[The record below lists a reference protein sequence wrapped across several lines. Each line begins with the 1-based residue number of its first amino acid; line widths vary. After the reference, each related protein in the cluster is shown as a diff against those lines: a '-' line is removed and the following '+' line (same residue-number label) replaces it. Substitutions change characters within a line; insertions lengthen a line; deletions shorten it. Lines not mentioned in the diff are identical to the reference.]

1 MKLLGRFDIL
11 GITFTA
17 CDKDYIIK
25 KVVEKAKKGERFL
38 VAPIAS
44 HPLVLSCFDSRLKKT
59 LNGLNL
65 VVPDSVYVAWS
76 LRFLYNARQ
85 KERVYG
91 PELFLAVC
99 QRAQNQGLK
108 IYLYGNKIAKLK
120 QKLKKSLPKLDLAG
134 EDSGGRDIKGREKEE
149 AEKIKEKMRRSKS
162 KILFIGLGSPTQQ
175 NILSYLTD
183 VNFPSVA
190 VGAAFDFI
198 SGEKPQ
204 ASKWMQKLGL
214 EWLFRLL
221 KEPARLWQR
230 YLIYAPLF
238 VFLVLGQKLITFF
251 DNRYEKVKR

>member
-1 MKLLGRFDIL
+1 MKLFGRFDIL
-11 GITFTA
+11 GIALTA
-17 CDKDYIIK
+17 CDKDYIVE

-44 HPLVLSCFDSRLKKT
+44 HPLVLSWFDSRLKKA

-76 LRFLYNARQ
+76 LRFLYHADQ

-108 IYLYGNKIAKLK
+108 IFLYGNKIAKLK
-120 QKLKKSLPKLDLAG
+120 QKLKKSLPKLDVGG
-134 EDSGGRDIKGREKEE
+134 EEIGGRDIKGKEKEE
-149 AEKIKEKMRRSKS
+149 AEKIKEKMNRSKS

-175 NILSYLTD
+175 NIFSYLTD

-238 VFLVLGQKLITFF
+238 VFLIVGQKLSLFF
-251 DNRYEKVKR
+251 HERNEKIKK